1 VAMPKAPAKVD
12 PAKEAAKAAAK
23 VEKACN
29 DLGKACKDDALS
41 KAKKSVEAGA
51 ELDFDVT
58 GTGSTPMHV
67 AAGFGSYEVV
77 KYLFSVGGLP
87 SLEKKNAKEK
97 TPLDVAMQVG
107 EDKIVRLLKA
117 LLRGEPPPQE
127 AAGDDDDDDDDD
139 EAYPVNETST
149 GAKATGQ
156 AAPPLKA
163 VDPEAVEAKAAEVVQ
178 VAELVTKLQSLS
190 FSTAGKLGISLEKNV
205 VAKVGEAGTQAADK
219 GVKPGWVLFSIGG
232 TEVEADKAAIMKQA
246 AAALKLTPA
255 GVDFCFQVPPA
266 AAPSAAVEID

>member
-1 VAMPKAPAKVD
+1 MRAQ
-12 PAKEAAKAAAK
+12 
-23 VEKACN
+23 
-29 DLGKACKDDALS
+29 
-41 KAKKSVEAGA
+41 
-51 ELDFDVT
+51 
-58 GTGSTPMHV
+58 
-67 AAGFGSYEVV
+67 
-77 KYLFSVGGLP
+77 
-87 SLEKKNAKEK
+87 KKNAKEK

-127 AAGDDDDDDDDD
+127 AAGDDDDD

-190 FSTAGKLGISLEKNV
+190 FSTAGELGISNPSPTPTPTLPLPLPLPR
-205 VAKVGEAGTQAADK
+205 QARHLPREER
-219 GVKPGWVLFSIGG
+219 GRQGGRGGHPGG
-232 TEVEADKAAIMKQA
+232 
-246 AAALKLTPA
+246 
-255 GVDFCFQVPPA
+255 
-266 AAPSAAVEID
+266 

>member
-1 VAMPKAPAKVD
+1 VRAQ
-12 PAKEAAKAAAK
+12 
-23 VEKACN
+23 
-29 DLGKACKDDALS
+29 
-41 KAKKSVEAGA
+41 
-51 ELDFDVT
+51 
-58 GTGSTPMHV
+58 
-67 AAGFGSYEVV
+67 
-77 KYLFSVGGLP
+77 
-87 SLEKKNAKEK
+87 KKNAKEK

-163 VDPEAVEAKAAEVVQ
+163 VDPEAVEAKTAEVVQ

-190 FSTAGKLGISLEKNV
+190 FSTAGELGISNPSSTPTPTLPLPLPLPR
-205 VAKVGEAGTQAADK
+205 QARHLPREER
-219 GVKPGWVLFSIGG
+219 GRQGGRGGHPGG
-232 TEVEADKAAIMKQA
+232 
-246 AAALKLTPA
+246 
-255 GVDFCFQVPPA
+255 
-266 AAPSAAVEID
+266 

>member
-29 DLGKACKDDALS
+29 DLVKACKDDALS
-41 KAKKSVEAGA
+41 KAKKAVESGA
-51 ELDFDVT
+51 EIDFDAT
-58 GTGSTPMHV
+58 GTGSTPMHI
-67 AAGFGSYEVV
+67 AAGFGSYDVV
-77 KYLFSVGGLP
+77 NYLFSVGGLP
-87 SLEKKNAKEK
+87 SIEKKNGKAK

-117 LLRGEPPPQE
+117 LLKGEPPPQE
-127 AAGDDDDDDDDD
+127 AAGDDEDEDEDEE

-149 GAKATGQ
+149 GGKP

-163 VDPEAVEAKAAEVVQ
+163 TAPEAAEVVQ
-178 VAELVTKLQSLS
+178 VAELTTKLQSLS

-205 VAKVGEAGTQAADK
+205 VAKVGDAGTQAADK

-232 TEVEADKAAIMKQA
+232 TEVEEDKAAIMKQA

-255 GVDFCFQVPPA
+255 GVEFCFQVPPA
-266 AAPSAAVEID
+266 AAPPVEID